1 MTVAEVTV
9 SRLARSDLVHI
20 RDYIQ
25 DELSNP
31 DAALRITARLKQ
43 AMQSLQSMPERGKP
57 LDAILAVHTE
67 YRFLVCESYRI
78 FYLYDGQK
86 VEIVR
91 VLHTLQDFMRALFL
105 S

>member
-1 MTVAEVTV
+1 MAEVIV
-9 SRLARSDLVHI
+9 SRLARNDLVHI

-25 DELSNP
+25 NELSNP
-31 DAALRITARLKQ
+31 DAALRIMAQLKQ
-43 AMQSLQSMPERGKP
+43 AMESLQTMLERGKP
-57 LDAILAVHTE
+57 LDAILAVHTQ

-78 FYLYDGQK
+78 FFIYDGQK

-91 VLHTLQDFMRALFL
+91 VLHTLQDYMRALFL

>member
-1 MTVAEVTV
+1 MAEVIV
-9 SRLARSDLVHI
+9 SRLARNDLVNI

-25 DELSNP
+25 NELSNP
-31 DAALRITARLKQ
+31 DAALRIMAQLKQ
-43 AMQSLQSMPERGKP
+43 AMESLQTMPERGKP
-57 LDAILAVHTE
+57 LDAILAVHTQ

-78 FYLYDGQK
+78 FFIYDGQK

-91 VLHTLQDFMRALFL
+91 VLHTLQDYMRALFL

>member
-1 MTVAEVTV
+1 MAEVIV
-9 SRLARSDLVHI
+9 SRLARNDLVHI

-25 DELSNP
+25 NELSNP
-31 DAALRITARLKQ
+31 DAALRIMAQLKQ
-43 AMQSLQSMPERGKP
+43 AMESLQTMPEHGKP
-57 LDAILAVHTE
+57 LDAILAVHTQ

-78 FYLYDGQK
+78 FFIYDGQK

-91 VLHTLQDFMRALFL
+91 VLHTLQDYMRALFL

>member
-1 MTVAEVTV
+1 MAEVIV
-9 SRLARSDLVHI
+9 SRLARNDLVHI

-25 DELSNP
+25 NELSNP
-31 DAALRITARLKQ
+31 DAALRIMAQLKQ
-43 AMQSLQSMPERGKP
+43 AMESLQTMPERGKP
-57 LDAILAVHTE
+57 LDAILAVHTQ

-78 FYLYDGQK
+78 FFIYDGQK

-91 VLHTLQDFMRALFL
+91 VLHTLHDYMRALFL